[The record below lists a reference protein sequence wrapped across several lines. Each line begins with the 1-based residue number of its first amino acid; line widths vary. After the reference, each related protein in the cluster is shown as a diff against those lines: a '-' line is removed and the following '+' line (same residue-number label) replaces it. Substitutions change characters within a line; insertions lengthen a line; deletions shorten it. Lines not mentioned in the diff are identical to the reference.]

1 MSEKM
6 KQIKI
11 YLPISDY
18 ENLKKI
24 SKSQNLTMSEFMR
37 NSVNSKMENAPVPK
51 VKKEVLVADPKLL
64 FFLSNISSNLNQ
76 IAKKLNSKGEFDR
89 KMLLDIHQKV
99 MSFNDN

>member
-1 MSEKM
+1 M

-51 VKKEVLVADPKLL
+51 TKKEVLVADPKLL
-64 FFLSNISSNLNQ
+64 FFLSNISNNLNQ

-89 KMLLDIHQKV
+89 KALLDIHQKV

>member
-1 MSEKM
+1 M

-11 YLPISDY
+11 YLPIDDF
-18 ENLKKI
+18 EKLKNI
-24 SKSQNLTMSEFMR
+24 SKSQNMTMSEFMR
-37 NSVNSKMENAPVPK
+37 KSVNSKMENAPVPK